1 MGLRLKFNL
10 ILLLV
15 FIAGIATVAIVAHRY
30 TEHAAIEEAQRATN
44 LTLDATA
51 LGALSP
57 RAAAALGS
65 RLVEM
70 TVREVMPGA
79 TSDRADRDVIAS
91 LQAGKDNQIADVVVA
106 PNGDKR
112 YLVARLIRQ
121 SSGPHIVRIA
131 TANLMPVSQGVKTA
145 LITLFSAVGA
155 VFFAVFFALN
165 VMLDRMIVRPV
176 SEMAKAA
183 DAVSTGDFSVA
194 EFSGKSTDEIG
205 VLGVA
210 FNRMRR
216 STEEAIKLIKD
227 DEL

>member
-15 FIAGIATVAIVAHRY
+15 FAAGFLTVAIVALRY
-30 TEHAAIEEAQRATN
+30 SEQAAIEDAQRAAD
-44 LTLDATA
+44 LTLDAAA
-51 LGALSP
+51 LGTLSP

-70 TVREVMPGA
+70 SVRDMPPGSL
-79 TSDRADRDVIAS
+79 TSDVDRDI
-91 LQAGKDNQIADVVVA
+91 AGKLKRSNSNQIADTVDA
-106 PNGDKR
+106 SNGDKL
-112 YLVARLIRQ
+112 YIVARMINQ
-121 SSGPHIVRIA
+121 PNGSAIRIA
-131 TANLMPVSQGVKTA
+131 TANLTPVSRGVKTA

-165 VMLDRMIVRPV
+165 VMLDRMIVRPI
-176 SEMAKAA
+176 SEMATAA
-183 DAVSTGDFSVA
+183 DAMSVGDFSVP
-194 EFSGKSTDEIG
+194 EFAGTSRDEVG
-205 VLGVA
+205 VLGIA

-216 STEEAIKLIKD
+216 STEEAIALIKG

>member
-1 MGLRLKFNL
+1 MGLRLKFNV

-44 LTLDATA
+44 LTLDAAA

-70 TVREVMPGA
+70 TVREVTPGA
-79 TSDRADRDVIAS
+79 TTDRTDRDIIAR
-91 LQAGKDNQIADVVVA
+91 LQAGKDNQVADTVA
-106 PNGDKR
+106 TPNGDKR
-112 YLVARLIRQ
+112 YIVARLIHQ
-121 SSGPHIVRIA
+121 ASGPNVVRIA

-183 DAVSTGDFSVA
+183 DAVSIGDFSVP
-194 EFSGKSTDEIG
+194 EFSGKSADEIG

-216 STEEAIKLIKD
+216 STEEAIKLIKE

>member
-1 MGLRLKFNL
+1 MGLRLKFNV

-44 LTLDATA
+44 LTLDAAA

-57 RAAAALGS
+57 RAASALGS

-70 TVREVMPGA
+70 TIREVTPGA
-79 TSDRADRDVIAS
+79 TTDRTDRDIIAR
-91 LQAGKDNQIADVVVA
+91 LQAGKDNQIADTVAA
-106 PNGDKR
+106 PNGGKS
-112 YLVARLIRQ
+112 YVVARLIHQ
-121 SSGPHIVRIA
+121 SSGSNIVRIA
-131 TANLMPVSQGVKTA
+131 TANLMPVSEGVKTA

-183 DAVSTGDFSVA
+183 DAVSIGDFSVP
-194 EFSGKSTDEIG
+194 EFSGKSADEIG

-216 STEEAIKLIKD
+216 STVEAIKLIKE

>member
-30 TEHAAIEEAQRATN
+30 SEHAAIEEAQRATN
-44 LTLDATA
+44 LTLDAVA

-57 RAAAALGS
+57 RAASALGS

-70 TVREVMPGA
+70 TIREVAPGA
-79 TSDRADRDVIAS
+79 TTDRTDRDIIAR
-91 LQAGKDNQIADVVVA
+91 LQAGKNNQIADTVAA
-106 PNGDKR
+106 PNSGKS
-112 YLVARLIRQ
+112 YVVARLIHQ
-121 SSGPHIVRIA
+121 SNGSNIVRIA
-131 TANLMPVSQGVKTA
+131 TANLMPVSNGVKTA

-176 SEMAKAA
+176 SEMARAA
-183 DAVSTGDFSVA
+183 DAISIGDFSVP
-194 EFSGKSTDEIG
+194 EFSGKSADEIG